1 MRKPRKISLA
11 AITSCPTIS
20 YREQILNS
28 FGGAVNFMDAYRINP
43 DHVLAKSWMNFKLAE
58 METAEQERAERVGNA
73 AGAELGSV
81 WD

>member
-1 MRKPRKISLA
+1 
-11 AITSCPTIS
+11 
-20 YREQILNS
+20 
-28 FGGAVNFMDAYRINP
+28 MDAYRINP